1 LKKKK
6 KTGPVGNKMEAGSNF
21 MQISVLKKSCT
32 KSNSN
37 YQRRQ
42 FRSYYYNLY
51 GVLKEACK
59 IPKQWI

>member
-1 LKKKK
+1 LKKK
-6 KTGPVGNKMEAGSNF
+6 KTGSVGNKMEAGSNF

-42 FRSYYYNLY
+42 FKSYYNNLY